1 MTRIVLRSI
10 LISGILTFISII
22 SFGQKIGIGEWR
34 THLPYNKVIDV
45 AITGDVV
52 FAATEY
58 SLFTYNTQNNE
69 ISRFDKIKGL
79 SDVGISKIGYNP
91 DQDAILVA
99 YTNTNLDIIHSDG
112 EIINIP
118 DIKDKDIL
126 GNKTINNILFKDDY
140 AYLSCGFG
148 VVVLDMAKE
157 EIHDTYYIGPDG
169 GAVDVL
175 CMAYNDTSLFAA
187 TEIGIFYGDV
197 NADNLADY
205 NQWKKENQLPYP
217 DQSYNIIESI
227 GDKLYVNYLI
237 QEAFDGDT
245 MYVYDGSSWDYFDK
259 TNNDRHFQILGY
271 DEEVYVVNRYAVVI
285 YNDVGVEQTRIWSV
299 NGEKYKPLAID
310 KKDDEFLWIGDE
322 SKGLIK
328 NWNIFQGE
336 YIKPNGPS
344 TINVFDLDASGES
357 VWVAPGGRQST
368 WAPLF
373 LKDGTFSF
381 LEDSWYTHNEDNT
394 PALDTMTDMVC
405 AKVDPANTNIAYIG
419 TWDEGLLKFVDN
431 KLETIYTDENSSL
444 GRWTGNPNKI
454 LVSGLDYDNQHN
466 LWVANTS
473 TGNLLSVLKNNG
485 EWQSY
490 NLGGAL
496 TGIDIGVLMVD
507 SYNQKWIN
515 KRTDGFIIVFNDNNT
530 IDDPTD
536 DQVKV
541 LSSASGNGGI
551 PGSKVYS
558 FETDLDGE
566 VWVGSDK
573 GISVFYSPN
582 QIFES
587 GVNFDAQQIL
597 VPRNDGSG
605 LADILL
611 ETEVVTAIAVDGA
624 NRKWIG
630 TQRAGVFYL
639 SEDGIEQLEN
649 FNTSNSPLLSNSI
662 SSITINSEGEVFFG
676 TANGIISYRSSSI
689 PPPPAGSSVYAYPNP
704 VRENYSGVIAI
715 KNVPSNSSVKITD
728 FYGNLVYE
736 TTSEGAQATWDG
748 YNFDGRRAATG
759 IYLVFVSN
767 DDGTD
772 KMVTKNPCNQI
783 TCFS

>member
-1 MTRIVLRSI
+1 MTRITLRI
-10 LISGILTFISII
+10 III
-22 SFGQKIGIGEWR
+22 SLICCFAALAIYGQKIGIGEWR

-45 AITGDVV
+45 AVTGDVV

-58 SLFTYNTQNNE
+58 SLFTYNTMDNE
-69 ISRFDKIKGL
+69 ITRFDKIKGL
-79 SDVGISKIGYNP
+79 SDVGISKMDYNQE
-91 DQDAILVA
+91 QDAVLVA
-99 YTNTNLDIIHSDG
+99 YTNTNIDIIRSDG
-112 EIINIP
+112 RIINIP

-126 GNKTINNILFKDDY
+126 GNKTINNILFKNEF

-157 EIHDTYYIGPDG
+157 EIHDTYYIGPEG
-169 GAVDVL
+169 SAIDVL
-175 CMAYNDTSLFAA
+175 SMTYNDTSLYAA
-187 TEIGIFYGDV
+187 TENGIYYGDV
-197 NADNLADY
+197 NATNLADY
-205 NQWKKENQLPYP
+205 NQWKKEKQLPYP
-217 DQSYNIIESI
+217 NSSYNIIESI
-227 GDKLYVNYLI
+227 GGKLYTNFLMR
-237 QEAFDGDT
+237 EEFDGDT
-245 MYVYDGSSWDYFDK
+245 MYVYDGTSWDYFDK

-271 DEEVYVVNRYAVVI
+271 DEDIYVVNRFAVVI
-285 YNDVGVEQTRIWSV
+285 YDPVGNEQSRIWSV
-299 NGEKYKPLAID
+299 DGEKYKPLAID
-310 KKDDEFLWIGDE
+310 KVDTQYLWIGDE

-328 NWNIFQGE
+328 NFNTFQGE
-336 YIKPNGPS
+336 FIKPNGPS
-344 TINVFDLDASGES
+344 STNVFNLDASGES
-357 VWVAPGGRQST
+357 LWVAPGGRQST

-373 LKDGTFSF
+373 LKDGVFSF
-381 LEDSWYTHNEDNT
+381 LEDTWYTHNGANT
-394 PALDTMTDMVC
+394 PALDTMTDMVNV
-405 AKVDPANTNIAYIG
+405 KVDPANTNIAYVG
-419 TWDEGLLKFVDN
+419 SWDEGLLKFVDN
-431 KLETIYTDENSSL
+431 QIETIYTDQNSSL

-454 LVSGLDYDNQHN
+454 LVSGLDYDNQRN

-490 NLGGAL
+490 NLGGSL
-496 TGIDIGVLMVD
+496 TGIDIGILMVD

-536 DQVKV
+536 DRVKV

-573 GISVFYSPN
+573 GVSVFYSPN

-639 SEDGIEQLEN
+639 SEDGIEQLEH
-649 FNTSNSPLLSNSI
+649 FTSSNSPLLSNSI
-662 SSITINSEGEVFFG
+662 SGITINSEGEVFFG
-676 TANGIISYRSSSI
+676 TANGIISYRSTSI
-689 PPPPAGSSVYAYPNP
+689 PPPTPGSSVYAYPNP

-715 KNVPSNSSVKITD
+715 KNVPSDASVKITD
-728 FYGNLVYE
+728 TYGNIVYE
-736 TTSEGAQATWDG
+736 TKSEGAQAIWDG
-748 YNFDGRRAATG
+748 YNFDGRKAATG
-759 IYLVFVSN
+759 VYLVFVSN
-767 DDGTD
+767 DEGTE
-772 KMVTKNPCNQI
+772 KMVTKI
-783 TCFS
+783 LVIR

>member
-1 MTRIVLRSI
+1 MTRIILRSI
-10 LISGILTFISII
+10 AISFLIFFVSVIL
-22 SFGQKIGIGEWR
+22 FGQKIGIGEWR
-34 THLPYNKVIDV
+34 THLPYDKVIDV
-45 AITGDVV
+45 AITGDVI

-58 SLFTYNTQNNE
+58 SLFTFNTVDNE
-69 ISRFDKIKGL
+69 INRFDKIKGL

-99 YTNTNLDIIHSDG
+99 YTNTNIDIIHSDG

-126 GNKTINNILFKDDY
+126 GNKTINNILFKDEY

-148 VVVLDMAKE
+148 IVVLDMAKE
-157 EIHDTYYIGPDG
+157 EIRDTYYIGPNG
-169 GAVDVL
+169 NTIDVL
-175 CMAYNDTSLFAA
+175 CMTYNDTSFFAA
-187 TEIGIFYGDV
+187 TEIGVFYGDV

-205 NQWKKENQLPYP
+205 NQWNKEKQLPYP
-217 DQSYNIIESI
+217 NLSYNIIESY
-227 GDKLYVNYLI
+227 GGKLYANYI
-237 QEAFDGDT
+237 MQDEFDGDT
-245 MYVYDGSSWDYFDK
+245 MYVYDGSKWDYFDK
-259 TNNDRHFQILGY
+259 TNNDRHFQFFGY
-271 DEEVYVVNRYAVVI
+271 DEDMYVVNRYNVVI
-285 YNDVGVEQTRIWSV
+285 YDAVGVEKTKIWSI
-299 NGEKYKPLAID
+299 NSESYRPLAID
-310 KKDDEFLWIGDE
+310 KVEDEFLWIGDE

-328 NWNIFQGE
+328 NWDTFQGE
-336 YIKPNGPS
+336 FIKPNGPA
-344 TINVFDLDASGES
+344 TTNVFNIDASGKS
-357 VWVAPGGRQST
+357 VWVAPGGRQSN
-368 WAPLF
+368 WAKLY
-373 LKDGTFSF
+373 LKDGVFSF
-381 LEDSWYTHNEDNT
+381 LEDTWYVHNSVNT
-394 PALDTMTDMVC
+394 PAFDTMTDMVC
-405 AKVDPANTNIAYIG
+405 AKVDPTNTSIAYMG
-419 TWDEGLLKFVDN
+419 TWDKGLLKFVN
-431 KLETIYTDENSSL
+431 NQLETVYNDKNSTL
-444 GRWTGNPNKI
+444 GRRIADPNQI
-454 LVSGLDYDNQHN
+454 LVSGLDYDDQHN

-473 TGNLLSVLKNNG
+473 TGDLLSVLKNNG
-485 EWQSY
+485 DWQSY

-507 SYNQKWIN
+507 GYNQKWIN
-515 KRTDGFIIVFNDNNT
+515 KRTDGFIIVFNDGNT

-536 DQVKV
+536 DKVKV

-662 SSITINSEGEVFFG
+662 SSISIDSDGEVYFG
-676 TANGIISYRSSSI
+676 TANGIISYRSSPI
-689 PPPPAGSSVYAYPNP
+689 PPPTPGSNVYAYPNP
-704 VRENYSGVIAI
+704 VRENYSGLIAI
-715 KNVPSNSSVKITD
+715 KNVPSNASVKITD

-736 TTSEGAQATWDG
+736 TTSEGAQAVWDG

-767 DDGTD
+767 DDGSE
-772 KMVTKNPCNQI
+772 KMVTKI
-783 TCFS
+783 LIIR